1 MARNYIRVA
10 HGRYSFAAQGGA
22 ISAIS
27 LSDGNGRNILPAGAI
42 ILGGTIDVVTAL
54 TSGGS
59 ATIALGTSAGSSA
72 TSILGATAVVS
83 WTAGQLAMIPVF
95 TAATYVKMTAQG
107 SLIATVATAALLTGV
122 FEVHILYVQ
131 GATS

>member
-1 MARNYIRVA
+1 MSRQYIRTA
-10 HGRYSFAAQGGA
+10 HGRYSFVSQGGA

-27 LSDGNGRNILPAGAI
+27 LSDGNGRNILPSGAI

-72 TSILGATAVVS
+72 TSLLGATAVAS
-83 WTAGQLAMIPVF
+83 WTAGQLALTPVF

-107 SLIATVATAALLTGV
+107 SLIATIATAALTAGV
-122 FEVHILYVQ
+122 FEIHLLWVQ